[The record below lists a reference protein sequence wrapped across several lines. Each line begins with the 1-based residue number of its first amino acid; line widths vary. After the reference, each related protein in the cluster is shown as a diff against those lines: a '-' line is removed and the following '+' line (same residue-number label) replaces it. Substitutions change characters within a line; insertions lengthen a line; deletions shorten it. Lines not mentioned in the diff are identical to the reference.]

1 MNYNRSINENATPLD
16 RAEHIFENCPHCD
29 GEAPHGNGSL
39 HTEDKTEVG
48 CDIFAKNVPLAMAY
62 VPMQKWDKLYSAEE
76 GFCRGTLFCEL
87 DFPFIGCRT
96 GGYGR

>member
-16 RAEHIFENCPHCD
+16 RAEHIFENCPPCK
-29 GEAPHGNGSL
+29 APHGSCSL
-39 HTEDKTEVG
+39 HTEDKAEAA
-48 CDIFAKNVPLAMAY
+48 CDVFSKDAPLAMAY
-62 VPMQKWDKLYSAEE
+62 VPMQEWDKLYSAEE

-96 GGYGR
+96 GGCGR